1 MKVITRQSN
10 NANFDLDRKWAR
22 IIFKEMSVM
31 FRSFEGVKENQTYKF
46 KNLQDKEK
54 FRADTELDNRLI
66 SSHIQLFIFNLQKNF
81 LIPSHLRVSVGSQMT
96 DGFVGWIINCD
107 KFWQIADKSDDDVS
121 NLMMINTNI
130 WPSSLIIW
138 LKNTADLPR

>member
-46 KNLQDKEK
+46 KNLQNKEK
-54 FRADTELDNRLI
+54 FRADTELHNR
-66 SSHIQLFIFNLQKNF
+66 
-81 LIPSHLRVSVGSQMT
+81 
-96 DGFVGWIINCD
+96 
-107 KFWQIADKSDDDVS
+107 
-121 NLMMINTNI
+121 
-130 WPSSLIIW
+130 
-138 LKNTADLPR
+138 